1 MFIGVS
7 SPEGHHFGN
16 KTGPTQWCTGFSA
29 GTPQAKQPTGWLKV
43 PKVIL
48 SLLPPLNAPLYVA
61 LSTRGTRT
69 SSTHQRTSQ
78 SLPPTRKPAILT
90 RGQTPQNKKELQSCN
105 LRNRD
110 NKHRKVDNKKWQR
123 NMFQMKEQNKTLEE
137 QPSEV
142 EICKLPEKEFSDDS
156 KDHPRS
162 WKKNG
167 DTD

>member
-48 SLLPPLNAPLYVA
+48 SLLPPLNAPLDVA

-90 RGQTPQNKKELQSCN
+90 RGQTP
-105 LRNRD
+105 
-110 NKHRKVDNKKWQR
+110 
-123 NMFQMKEQNKTLEE
+123 QNKTLEE